1 MSSSWPALFPLSGRP
16 RCILNDTHARIVA
29 NTRRDER
36 SHEVTFSPFNKVR
49 MVSKSHQPNRQTQ
62 ERGEMTRQTAGPRVI
77 HPHLRG
83 VIDGDESN
91 FTRERTQDW
100 QLAVLAEPEDY
111 SRLAYSID
119 QVVEDIPQVI
129 DAMSE
134 HTVNMSPE
142 RVKAI
147 REGLGLTQVA
157 LAATLRLGPT
167 GKRSVI
173 RWETGDT
180 PVPGP
185 VSVALEALASG
196 WEPGSHYGPNARAE
210 QVIQELESAV
220 LHAQEQVRRL
230 RLTPKGTQ

>member
-1 MSSSWPALFPLSGRP
+1 MSLSWPAIFPLPGRP
-16 RCILNDTHARIVA
+16 RCILNDTHARMVTD
-29 NTRRDER
+29 TRCDEP
-36 SHEVTFSPFNKVR
+36 SQEVTFSPIFNFS
-49 MVSKSHQPNRQTQ
+49 MVSKSHQPNRQMQ
-62 ERGEMTRQTAGPRVI
+62 ERREMTRQTHGPRVI
-77 HPHLRG
+77 HPHLLG
-83 VIDGDESN
+83 VIDNDGSN
-91 FTRERTQDW
+91 YARERTQDL

-111 SRLAYSID
+111 SRLACSID
-119 QVVEDIPQVI
+119 EVVEDIPQVI

-134 HTVNMSPE
+134 QSVNMSPD

-157 LAATLRLGPT
+157 LAAMLRLGPT

-196 WEPGSHYGPNARAE
+196 WEPGSHFGPDAKAE
-210 QVIQELESAV
+210 QAIRDLESAV
-220 LHAQEQVRRL
+220 LQAQEQVRKL
-230 RLTPKGTQ
+230 RLTPKGHS

>member
-1 MSSSWPALFPLSGRP
+1 
-16 RCILNDTHARIVA
+16 
-29 NTRRDER
+29 
-36 SHEVTFSPFNKVR
+36 
-49 MVSKSHQPNRQTQ
+49 
-62 ERGEMTRQTAGPRVI
+62 
-77 HPHLRG
+77 
-83 VIDGDESN
+83 VIDNDGSN
-91 FTRERTQDW
+91 FARECTQDW
-100 QLAVLAEPEDY
+100 RLAILAEPKDY
-111 SRLAYSID
+111 SRIAYSID
-119 QVVEDIPQVI
+119 QVVDDVPQVI

-134 HTVNMSPE
+134 QSINMSPE

-210 QVIQELESAV
+210 QAIRDLESAV
-220 LHAQEQVRRL
+220 LQAQEQVRQL
-230 RLTPKGTQ
+230 RLTPKGQS